1 MYGYFEKQPDSPIK
15 TTTDP
20 YALIFRDS
28 ENQSLRA
35 RREEILSSQDPSSW
49 ASVDF
54 PLELAVEIAAWCNL
68 KCVICPVPTSTR
80 PKRFITTE
88 TFRKVV
94 EQVKGEKGFLFGPGG
109 YGEVM
114 LHAGWADLLE
124 HAKEQGIGPTAMI
137 TNGTVLT
144 EENAARLVKMGLD
157 ALVISI
163 DGTTPETYAK
173 IRVGGSLEKV
183 EANVRR
189 LIRIRGDKELPR
201 LCLRIIRMK
210 ETDAEVQDFI
220 DHWNALLCPGDLIQV
235 QAFQDWVGKVEDR
248 SVEGVNHR
256 SREGRL
262 PCRMLW
268 RHLAVRAD
276 GTVSAC
282 CRDIDGELTV
292 GNIEAGD
299 TIREIWHGDKLN
311 DLRRLHLQKRF
322 EDIPLCK
329 ACTSWI

>member
-1 MYGYFEKQPDSPIK
+1 MYGYFERQPGSPIK
-15 TTTDP
+15 VTTDP
-20 YALIFRDS
+20 FDLIFTDS
-28 ENQSLRA
+28 ESRNLRTQ
-35 RREEILSSQDPSSW
+35 REEILSSQDPSSW
-49 ASVDF
+49 ESLDF

-68 KCVICPVPTSTR
+68 KCIICPVPTTTR
-80 PKRFITTE
+80 PKRFITAD
-88 TFRKVV
+88 TFGKVV
-94 EQVKGEKGFLFGPGG
+94 EQVRGEKGFMFGPGG

-124 HAKEQGIGPTAMI
+124 HAKEQGVGPTVMI

-144 EENAARLVKMGLD
+144 EENAVRLVRIGLD

-163 DGTTPETYAK
+163 DGTTPETYAN

-183 EANVRR
+183 EANVKR
-189 LIRIRGDKELPR
+189 LIEIRGDNELPR

-220 DHWNALLCPGDLIQV
+220 NHWNALLSPGDLIQV

-248 SVEGVNHR
+248 SVEGVNSR
-256 SREGRL
+256 SSESRL

-292 GNIEAGD
+292 GDIEAGD
-299 TIREIWHGDKLN
+299 TIQGIWRGDKLSE
-311 DLRRLHLQKRF
+311 LRKIHLQKRF
-322 EDIPLCK
+322 EEIPLCN